1 MASKEEIKKAI
12 LDASGNPDVGI
23 VRDNVDAWAEAVFA
37 LDNKNLDDVF
47 AAERKVSDKEVR
59 IVEAKETR

>member
-1 MASKEEIKKAI
+1 MATKEEIKKAI

-23 VRDNVDAWAEAVFA
+23 VRDNVDAWAEAVWL
-37 LDNKNLDDVF
+37 LDNEK
-47 AAERKVSDKEVR
+47 SIKEIR